1 MVYVELLYE
10 SNITPEFVLLQYAER
25 FPDSMIVIFPLL
37 WDKINRIIKTLQFK
51 MVWLSHELIFMLLCF
66 SFSVHLLG
74 I

>member
-37 WDKINRIIKTLQFK
+37 
-51 MVWLSHELIFMLLCF
+51 
-66 SFSVHLLG
+66 
-74 I
+74 